1 MAYFNHA
8 FVKSFVVSDVVTT
21 DGNATS
27 AFAAGHIGLVDS
39 SDWKSI
45 ATANGTLGDNGL
57 LYLVQGNYLTNDS
70 LGNNPGHGGYS
81 ESNKSKGINPKYIT
95 GLWKSACVDPVKAPA
110 SVSIG
115 KSCSPCGE
123 TQYVRVDIKGSPAL
137 RFLNKNIYAIGD
149 SGSVCCVDGQTHVD
163 PGVALATIGKMLLA
177 DPVVKPF
184 IQEATGGGV
193 VITTGGSAATY
204 TIAQALGEAASGNYT
219 ASTDPVGDNV
229 SAELK
234 VEAAYVET
242 KFGNPSFDTRDF
254 YGKEPLSVEL
264 SFVDMKGDPCDS
276 CGTSSK
282 TPGKMQ
288 QTSGESVLRKVL
300 LSEAYAQN
308 PFSQGAIDSAR
319 IREIEGSDKIL
330 AAVDRNALYRGFY
343 IQHSVPRFNNPT
355 GTFDNDQY
363 LYEIYVKCSD
373 SALIAKMETLHN
385 RVEALAN
392 DVKNMVK
399 AFSPDA

>member
-1 MAYFNHA
+1 MTYFNHA
-8 FVKSFVVSDVVTT
+8 FVKSFVVAEVDATANT
-21 DGNATS
+21 ATS
-27 AFAAGHIGLVDS
+27 ALAAGTMGLVDS
-39 SDWKSI
+39 SDWQTI
-45 ATANGTLGDNGL
+45 ATANGTLGNNGL
-57 LYLVQGNYLTNDS
+57 LYLVQGNYQTADS
-70 LGNNPGHGGYS
+70 IGNNPGHGGYS
-81 ESNKSKGINPKYIT
+81 ESVKSKGINPKYINA
-95 GLWKSACVDPVKAPA
+95 LWKGACVNPVKATA
-110 SVSIG
+110 TVGIG
-115 KSCSPCGE
+115 KNCSPCGE

-149 SGSVCCVDGQTHVD
+149 SGSVCCADGQTHVD
-163 PGVALATIGKMLLA
+163 PAVALATIGKMLLA

-184 IQEATGGGV
+184 IQEATGGGI
-193 VITTGGSAATY
+193 VITTAGSAATK
-204 TIAQALGEAASGNYT
+204 TIAQTLGEAGSGNYT
-219 ASTDPVGDNV
+219 ASTDPVTDQV
-229 SAELK
+229 SATLK

-242 KFGNPSFDTRDF
+242 TFGNCSFDTRDF

-288 QTSGESVLRKVL
+288 QTVGETVLRKVL

-330 AAVDRNALYRGFY
+330 AAVDRSALYRSY
-343 IQHSVPRFNNPT
+343 YVQHSVPRFNNPT

-363 LYEIYVKCSD
+363 LYEIFVKCSD
-373 SALIAKMETLHN
+373 SDLISKMDALLT

-392 DVKNMVK
+392 GVNNMVK
-399 AFSPDA
+399 IETPDA

>member
-8 FVKSFVVSDVVTT
+8 FVKSFVVAEVDATANT
-21 DGNATS
+21 ATS
-27 AFAAGHIGLVDS
+27 ALPAGTLGLVDS
-39 SDWKSI
+39 SDWQTI
-45 ATANGTLGDNGL
+45 ATANGTLGNNGL
-57 LYLVQGNYLTNDS
+57 LYLVQGNYQTADS
-70 LGNNPGHGGYS
+70 IGNNPGHGGYS
-81 ESNKSKGINPKYIT
+81 ESVKSKGINPKYINA
-95 GLWKSACVDPVKAPA
+95 LWKGACVNPVVATA
-110 SVSIG
+110 QVSIG
-115 KSCSPCGE
+115 KDCAPCGE

-137 RFLNKNIYAIGD
+137 RFLNKNVYAIGD
-149 SGSVCCVDGQTHVD
+149 SGSVCCASGQTHVD
-163 PGVALATIGKMLLA
+163 PAVALATIGRMLLA

-184 IQEATGGGV
+184 IQEATGGGI
-193 VITTGGSAATY
+193 VINTNGSNATK
-204 TIAQALGEAASGNYT
+204 TISQVLDAGVSGAYT
-219 ASTDPVGDNV
+219 ASTDPVSDNV
-229 SAELK
+229 SATLK
-234 VEAAYVET
+234 VEAAYVEST
-242 KFGNPSFDTRDF
+242 FGNASFDTRDF

-276 CGTSSK
+276 CGTASK

-288 QTSGESVLRKVL
+288 QTSGETVLRKVL
-300 LSEAYAQN
+300 LSESYAQN

-330 AAVDRNALYRGFY
+330 AAVDRSALYRSYY

-363 LYEIYVKCSD
+363 LYEIFVKCSD
-373 SALIAKMETLHN
+373 SDLIGKMDALLT

-399 AFSPDA
+399 IETPDA

>member
-1 MAYFNHA
+1 MSYFNHA
-8 FVKSFVVSDVVTT
+8 FCKSFVVAEVEPA
-21 DGNATS
+21 DGTATS
-27 AFAAGHIGLVDS
+27 ALAAGTLGLVDS
-39 SDWKSI
+39 SDWKTI
-45 ATANGTLGDNGL
+45 ATANGVLGNNGL
-57 LYLVQGNYLTNDS
+57 LYLVQGNYQTSDS
-70 LGNNPGHGGYS
+70 IGNNPGHGGYS
-81 ESNKSKGINPKYIT
+81 ESVKSKGINPKYINS
-95 GLWKSACVDPVKAPA
+95 LWKGACVSAVKATA
-110 SVSIG
+110 SVGIG
-115 KSCSPCGE
+115 KDCSPCGE

-149 SGSVCCVDGQTHVD
+149 SGSVCCADGQTHVD
-163 PGVALATIGKMLLA
+163 PAVALATIGKMLLA
-177 DPVVKPF
+177 DPIVKPF

-193 VITTGGSAATY
+193 VIVTAGSSATK
-204 TIAQALGEAASGNYT
+204 TIAQTLGEAGSGNYT
-219 ASTDPVGDNV
+219 ASTDPVTDQV
-229 SAELK
+229 SATLK

-242 KFGNPSFDTRDF
+242 TFGNTSFDTRDF

-264 SFVDMKGDPCDS
+264 SFVDMKGDPCDT

-300 LSEAYAQN
+300 LSESYAQN

-330 AAVDRNALYRGFY
+330 AAVDRSAIYRSYY
-343 IQHSVPRFNNPT
+343 IQHSIPRFSNPT

-363 LYEIYVKCSD
+363 LYEIFVKCTDSD
-373 SALIAKMETLHN
+373 LIAKMDALLT

-399 AFSPDA
+399 IESPDA

>member
-8 FVKSFVVSDVVTT
+8 FCKAFVVAEVDAT
-21 DGNATS
+21 DGTATS
-27 AFAAGHIGLVDS
+27 ALAAGTLGLVDS
-39 SDWKSI
+39 SDWKTI
-45 ATANGTLGDNGL
+45 ATANGTLGNNGL
-57 LYLVQGNYLTNDS
+57 LYLVQGNYLTNDVI
-70 LGNNPGHGGYS
+70 GGTQHGGYA
-81 ESNKSKGINPKYIT
+81 ESNKSKGINPKYINA
-95 GLWKSACVDPVKAPA
+95 LWKGACVSPVKATA
-110 SVSIG
+110 EVSLG
-115 KSCSPCGE
+115 KDCSPCGE

-137 RFLNKNIYAIGD
+137 RFLNHNVYAIGD
-149 SGSVCCVDGQTHVD
+149 SGSVCCADNQTHVD
-163 PGVALATIGKMLLA
+163 PAVALATIGRMLLS

-184 IQEATGGGV
+184 IQEATGGGMTIV
-193 VITTGGSAATY
+193 TAGSSATK
-204 TIAQALGEAASGNYT
+204 TISQVLDAGVSGAYT
-219 ASTDPVGDNV
+219 ASTDPVSDQV
-229 SAELK
+229 SATLK

-276 CGTSSK
+276 CGTSAK

-288 QTSGESVLRKVL
+288 QTSGESVLRRVL

-330 AAVDRNALYRGFY
+330 AAVDRNALYRSYY

-363 LYEIYVKCSD
+363 LYEIYVKCTDSD
-373 SALIAKMETLHN
+373 LISKMDALLT

-399 AFSPDA
+399 IETPDA

>member
-8 FVKSFVVSDVVTT
+8 FCKSFVVSEIDEAGGT
-21 DGNATS
+21 ATKDL
-27 AFAAGHIGLVDS
+27 AAGHLGLVDGNS
-39 SDWKSI
+39 WTSI
-45 ATANGTLGDNGL
+45 ATANGTLSNNAL
-57 LYLVQGNYLTNDS
+57 LYLVQGNYLTQDS
-70 LGNNPGHGGYS
+70 IGNNPGHGGYS
-81 ESNKSKGINPKYIT
+81 ESNKSKGINPKYINR
-95 GLWKSACVDPVKAPA
+95 LWKAAVVAPVKATA

-115 KSCSPCGE
+115 SKCSPCGE

-137 RFLNKNIYAIGD
+137 RFLNKNVYAIGD
-149 SGSVCCVDGQTHVD
+149 SGAVCCADGQQYVD
-163 PGVALATIGKMLLA
+163 PVVALATIGKMLLA

-184 IQEATGGGV
+184 IAEASGGGIV
-193 VITTGGSAATY
+193 ATVAGSDSTY
-204 TIAQALGEAASGNYT
+204 SIAQALGEAGSGNYT
-219 ASTDPVGDNV
+219 ASTDPVGDQV
-229 SAELK
+229 SAKLS

-242 KFGNPSFDTRDF
+242 KFGNTSFDTRDF

-276 CGTSSK
+276 CGTSAK

-300 LSEAYAQN
+300 LSESYAQN
-308 PFSQGAIDSAR
+308 PFSQGAIDSGR

-330 AAVDRNALYRGFY
+330 AAVDRDALYAAYY
-343 IQHSVPRFNNPT
+343 IQHSIPRFNNPT

-363 LYEIYVKCSD
+363 VYEIFIKSTD
-373 SALIAKMETLHN
+373 TDLIGEMDTLMT
-385 RVEALAN
+385 RIEALAN

-399 AFSPDA
+399 IEAPDA

>member
-8 FVKSFVVSDVVTT
+8 FCKSFVVSDVVTT

-57 LYLVQGNYLTNDS
+57 LYLVQGNYLTNDV
-70 LGNNPGHGGYS
+70 LGGTQHGGYS

-95 GLWKSACVDPVKAPA
+95 GLWKSACVNPVKATA

-115 KSCSPCGE
+115 KDCSPCGE
-123 TQYVRVDIKGSPAL
+123 TQFVRVDIKGSPAL
-137 RFLNKNIYAIGD
+137 RFLNKNVYAIGD
-149 SGSVCCVDGQTHVD
+149 SGSVCCADNQTHVD
-163 PGVALATIGKMLLA
+163 PAVALATIGKMLLA

-184 IQEATGGGV
+184 IQEATGGGM
-193 VITTGGSAATY
+193 VITTAGSDVTK
-204 TIAQALGEAASGNYT
+204 TIAQTLGEAGSGNYT
-219 ASTDPVGDNV
+219 ASTDPVGDQV
-229 SAELK
+229 SAKLT

-264 SFVDMKGDPCDS
+264 SFVDEKGDPCDS
-276 CGTSSK
+276 CGVSTK

-373 SALIAKMETLHN
+373 TDLIAKMETLHN

-399 AFSPDA
+399 ASSPDA

>member
-8 FVKSFVVSDVVTT
+8 FVKSFVVAEVDATANT
-21 DGNATS
+21 ATS
-27 AFAAGHIGLVDS
+27 ALAAGTMGLVDS
-39 SDWKSI
+39 SDWQTI
-45 ATANGTLGDNGL
+45 ATANGTLGNNGL
-57 LYLVQGNYLTNDS
+57 LYLVQGNYQTADS
-70 LGNNPGHGGYS
+70 IGNNPGHGGYS
-81 ESNKSKGINPKYIT
+81 ESVKSKGINPKYINA
-95 GLWKSACVDPVKAPA
+95 LWKGACVNPVKATA
-110 SVSIG
+110 TVGIG
-115 KSCSPCGE
+115 KNCAPCGE

-137 RFLNKNIYAIGD
+137 RFLNKNVYAIGD
-149 SGSVCCVDGQTHVD
+149 SGSVCCADGQTYVD
-163 PGVALATIGKMLLA
+163 PAVALATIGKMLLA

-184 IQEATGGGV
+184 IQEATGGGI
-193 VITTGGSAATY
+193 VITTAGSAATK
-204 TIAQALGEAASGNYT
+204 TIAQTLGEAGSGNYT
-219 ASTDPVGDNV
+219 ASTDPVGDQV
-229 SAELK
+229 SATLK
-234 VEAAYVET
+234 VEAAYSDTV
-242 KFGNPSFDTRDF
+242 FGNCSFDTRDF

-288 QTSGESVLRKVL
+288 QTVGETVLRKVL

-330 AAVDRNALYRGFY
+330 AAVDRSALYRSYY

-363 LYEIYVKCSD
+363 LYEIFVKCTDSD
-373 SALIAKMETLHN
+373 LISKMDALLT

-392 DVKNMVK
+392 GVNNMVK
-399 AFSPDA
+399 IETPDA